1 MLTVEPIDRVVA
13 GVLTILLL
21 VVTVIGRRRRLVA
34 GPRGLLVCGIGGPRI
49 VPWSQV
55 RSMDNVTSGRFG
67 LSTTTFEIDLVDDDL
82 LLFGR
87 TDLGADPAEVL
98 AVLSGWSAAV
108 ESPPLESAAQCAGR
122 QPTPPVASYTQNH
135 APICP
140 SRTISSPHNTTST
153 PIAVPHCHSRR
164 VRCGG

>member
-1 MLTVEPIDRVVA
+1 MTRGHEGKRTEDDGLSAASLGSGFPGEGARTWRPRPALLALTACIAVAALTWAVLAVVPIDRVVA

-34 GPRGLLVCGIGGPRI
+34 GPRGLLVCGTGGRRI

-67 LSTTTFEIDLVDDDL
+67 LSTTTLEIDLVDDDL

-87 TDLGADPAEVL
+87 TELGTDPAEVL
-98 AVLSGWSAAV
+98 AVLSGWW
-108 ESPPLESAAQCAGR
+108 PG
-122 QPTPPVASYTQNH
+122 
-135 APICP
+135 
-140 SRTISSPHNTTST
+140 
-153 PIAVPHCHSRR
+153 
-164 VRCGG
+164 